1 AENYFRINNRILEY
15 IGRST
20 LTSTTIDSVR
30 INGFGRSH
38 FIVFNSFN
46 PLGSPLTLLGGSSDD
61 TLGTYGT
68 PWNINFDGGGGYD
81 SAEIEPSPGAK
92 TVFID
97 AQSIADGVR
106 VFNYSNLEI
115 IDIFGDDASNNFNI
129 AYNSTFL

>member
-1 AENYFRINNRILEY
+1 EGTYAENYFRINTGILEY

-61 TLGTYGT
+61 TLGTYDNAR
-68 PWNINFDGGGGYD
+68 NITFDGGGGHDLAEFISGSESDSINITQDSITD
-81 SAEIEPSPGAK
+81 SA
-92 TVFID
+92 
-97 AQSIADGVR
+97 
-106 VFNYSNLEI
+106 
-115 IDIFGDDASNNFNI
+115 
-129 AYNSTFL
+129 